1 MGPSSNRERLSH
13 GRPSDAHMRYVRFRD
28 SEGTVRRGEW
38 TDDEGGE
45 IDAYPVDEGRID
57 LGEETVTA
65 DEVEILPPCDPSKI
79 VCVGL
84 NYADHAAEQGK
95 EVPDRPLLFL
105 KPPNAVASHG
115 QTVELLPD
123 KQRLDYEAE
132 LGVVIGDRCRN
143 VDADDAESVI
153 AGYTCV
159 NDLSNRD
166 DQSVETNWVR
176 GKAFDDAAPIG
187 PVVASPDEVPD
198 DAAVQCRVNGEL
210 RQDSS
215 REQFIF
221 SVPELIEEI
230 TTYIT
235 LEAGDVIS
243 TGTPEGVG
251 PLEDGDTVEVTVEG
265 VGTLENEVRI
275 P

>member
-1 MGPSSNRERLSH
+1 
-13 GRPSDAHMRYVRFRD
+13 MRHVRFRD
-28 SEGTVRRGEW
+28 PAGDVRGGEW
-38 TDDEGGE
+38 TGE
-45 IDAYPVDEGRID
+45 EDAEIRADPVDGNRFSITPEFYA
-57 LGEETVTA
+57 A
-65 DEVEILPPCDPSKI
+65 DEVEILPACDPSKI

-95 EVPDRPLLFL
+95 EIPDRPLLFL
-105 KPPNAVASHG
+105 KPPNTVASHDS
-115 QTVELLPD
+115 TVELPAG
-123 KQRLDYEAE
+123 KERLDFEAE
-132 LGVVIGDRCRN
+132 LGVVVGERCRN
-143 VDADDAESVI
+143 VDAADAADVV

-166 DQSVETNWVR
+166 DQAVETNWVR

-187 PVVASPDEVPD
+187 PVVASPDEVPE
-198 DAAVQCRVNGEL
+198 DAAVQCRVDGDL

-215 REQFIF
+215 RAEFIF

-230 TTYIT
+230 TTYMT
-235 LEAGDVIS
+235 LEPGDVVS

-251 PLEDGDTVEVTVEG
+251 PLADGDTVEVTVEG
-265 VGTLENEVRI
+265 VGTLRNDVEI

>member
-1 MGPSSNRERLSH
+1 
-13 GRPSDAHMRYVRFRD
+13 MRRVRFRD
-28 SEGTVRRGEW
+28 PDGEVRSGEW
-38 TDDEGGE
+38 TGEEGAEIRAYPGEGGRYAVGPE
-45 IDAYPVDEGRID
+45 FFAAG
-57 LGEETVTA
+57 G
-65 DEVEILPPCDPSKI
+65 VELLAPCDPSKV

-84 NYADHAAEQGK
+84 NYADHADEQGK

-105 KPPNAVASHG
+105 KPPNAVAAPDS
-115 QTVELLPD
+115 TVELPAG
-123 KQRLDYEAE
+123 KERLDFEAE
-132 LGVVIGDRCRN
+132 LGVVIGRRCRQ
-143 VDADDAESVI
+143 VDADEAEAVV

-166 DQSVETNWVR
+166 DQAVETNWVR
-176 GKAFDDAAPIG
+176 GKAFDDAAPVG

-221 SVPELIEEI
+221 SVPELVEEI
-230 TTYIT
+230 TTYMT
-235 LEAGDVIS
+235 LEPGDVVS

-251 PLEDGDTVEVTVEG
+251 PLSDGDTVEVTVEG
-265 VGTLENEVRI
+265 VGTLRNDVHI

>member
-1 MGPSSNRERLSH
+1 
-13 GRPSDAHMRYVRFRD
+13 MRYVRFRD
-28 SEGTVRRGEW
+28 PEGTVRRGEW
-38 TDDEGGE
+38 TDEAGAE

-57 LGEETVTA
+57 LGEETVAA
-65 DEVEILPPCDPSKI
+65 DDVEILPPCDPSKI

-132 LGVVIGDRCRN
+132 LGVVVGERCRN

-230 TTYIT
+230 TAYLT
-235 LEAGDVIS
+235 LEPGDVIS

-251 PLEDGDTVEVTVEG
+251 PLDDGDTVEVTVEG
-265 VGTLENEVRI
+265 VGTLENEIRI